1 MEKIILKNEI
11 DNPNL
16 YKIGYIH
23 IKMADNNTVTTNFDV
38 VSNGDTEIYS
48 TDGNIRQTDNT
59 FAPSRVITGPVSLV
73 FDKTNMSFNLQKNN
87 LVSITVNNSVGMLL
101 EDVVI
106 GYSDTLTSIILSNV
120 GLNGNLADLFGR
132 CIAVTTF
139 NFLDN
144 NIDGSIEE
152 FVAAQRKNGRITCE
166 SLVISNF
173 NRSNKNNI
181 TFNGV
186 RAVTTSGMVL
196 SWTANTITLGEE
208 TIDA

>member
-1 MEKIILKNEI
+1 MEKTILKNKI

-23 IKMADNNTVTTNFDV
+23 IKMADNNTATTGFEV
-38 VSNGDTEIYS
+38 VPNGTTEIYS
-48 TDGNIRQTDNT
+48 TDGNIRQVDGT
-59 FAPSRVITGPVSLV
+59 FAPSRVLTGATSLV
-73 FDKTNMSFNLQKNN
+73 FDKANMSFNLQKDN
-87 LVSITVNNSVGMLL
+87 LVSITVTSPVGMLL

-106 GYSDTLTSIILSNV
+106 GYSDTLTSITLSNV

-152 FVAAQRKNGRITCE
+152 FVAAQRKNGRTTCE
-166 SLVISNF
+166 SLVIGNF
-173 NRSNKNNI
+173 NRNNKNNI

-196 SWTANTITLGEE
+196 SWTASTITLGEV